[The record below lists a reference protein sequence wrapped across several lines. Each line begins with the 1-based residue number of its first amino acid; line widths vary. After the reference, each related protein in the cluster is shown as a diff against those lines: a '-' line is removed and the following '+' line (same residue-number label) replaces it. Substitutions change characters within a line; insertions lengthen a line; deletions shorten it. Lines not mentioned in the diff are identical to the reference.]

1 MGILSILG
9 GIASALF
16 GGGSGGS
23 NQSAVTDIAK
33 RILPATVAEKA
44 AAEVATDEEEI
55 KDVASARAYD
65 PKDMPVVVYQP
76 GMGIIPWF
84 LLWVLDLIDHVID
97 SLNHAI
103 RPVGLI
109 WAGLVLSGK
118 LPVPHVDDPKMWTI
132 FLTMVT
138 FFYGGRTL
146 VKDILPGIMGML
158 KK

>member
-1 MGILSILG
+1 MNILSMIGSL
-9 GIASALF
+9 ATTLF
-16 GGGSGGS
+16 GGSSGSSLAS
-23 NQSAVTDIAK
+23 NIAD
-33 RILPATVAEKA
+33 RILPETAKEKEAAA
-44 AAEVATDEEEI
+44 AAESDADNTD
-55 KDVASARAYD
+55 VNSARVYD
-65 PKDMPVVVYQP
+65 PKDMPVIVYQP
-76 GMGIIPWF
+76 GMGLIPWLF
-84 LLWVLDLIDHVID
+84 LWVLDLLNHLVD

-118 LPVPHVDDPKMWTI
+118 LPVPKVDDPKMWTI

-146 VKDILPGIMGML
+146 VKDIMPSILAMF